1 MIHTSSYI
9 SSFSIVLFLFSS
21 LISAF
26 PFTFDKRDGAGSVV
40 TSKTAL
46 TWYNADP
53 TAGTAGRNPPNSYVC
68 YSGRANKFPA
78 ITTWVNYNT
87 MWANAVQYSFSQP
100 QINDT
105 ALQQK
110 QIKGG
115 ILTVSKEAKVDQR
128 VILALILLETTGDLS
143 KLQTQCTTSFDGVPN
158 CGVS

>member
-1 MIHTSSYI
+1 MFHVSGSL
-9 SSFSIVLFLFSS
+9 SFFTILSIFSS

-26 PFTFDKRDGAGSVV
+26 PFAFDKRDGAGSVV
-40 TSKTAL
+40 TSNAGL
-46 TWYNADP
+46 AWYNADA

-87 MWANAVQYSFSQP
+87 MWANAVQYAFSQP
-100 QINDT
+100 TINDT
-105 ALQQK
+105 VLQQK

-128 VILALILLETTGDLS
+128 VILAMILLETTGNLT
-143 KLQTQCTTSFDGVPN
+143 KLETQCTTSFGGVPN